1 MILDKQHNPNIDKTN
16 NPKYCESMSKEN
28 IKLTFL
34 SKPRIQKV
42 CYIHVHIYEITY
54 WEPS

>member
-34 SKPRIQKV
+34 LKIKDRKSV
-42 CYIHVHIYEITY
+42 LYTCTYI
-54 WEPS
+54 